1 MPQIPNPFKKIRV
14 VYRRSSTKLKCVV
27 LATILLSGVSL
38 VALRFAIVK
47 NREDREEMRAQAAAM
62 EQENQQL
69 EKDIS
74 QMGTIE
80 GIKRIAQQELGLVD
94 PQSQF
99 FTPAQ

>member
-1 MPQIPNPFKKIRV
+1 MPQIPNPFKKFRI
-14 VYRRSSTKLKCVV
+14 VYRRSSTALKCVV
-27 LATILLSGVSL
+27 LASILLSALSL
-38 VALRFAIVK
+38 VALRFAIVDA
-47 NREDREEMRAQAAAM
+47 REDREAMRAQAAAL
-62 EQENQQL
+62 EQDNQQL

-74 QMGTIE
+74 QLGTIE